1 MNLLVPHDGS
11 QNAAKALDHAVELA
25 GKFPGSKIN
34 VVIVV
39 ADLCLLSIGKDECDA
54 LTGTLR
60 KEAEGIKTKISD
72 KLAAQNIP
80 AEVMIQS
87 GTEAESILAT
97 ADQVNADFIVIGAA
111 GKHSGVGSGA
121 LGSVANKVVNKSN
134 RSVIVVK

>member
-25 GKFPGSKIN
+25 GKYPGSKIN

-80 AEVMIQS
+80 AEVTIQS
-87 GTEAESILAT
+87 GTEAESILAS
-97 ADQVNADFIVIGAA
+97 ADQVNADFIIIGAA
-111 GKHSGVGSGA
+111 GKHAGAGSGA
-121 LGSVANKVVNKSN
+121 LGSVANKVVNNSK
-134 RSVIVVK
+134 RSVIVIR